1 MIAVLQIVDVMIVV
15 MTAVEI
21 ATSAVTVTV
30 IAEIVAIEVAT
41 VTVIVAIVV
50 IEVES
55 ARSLSLKM
63 MYYFQSAA
71 CSIFSKTM
79 HLFAPVD
86 TFLDRMMSMSHF
98 PKYVATDYVRA
109 MS

>member
-1 MIAVLQIVDVMIVV
+1 MKEVHQIVDAITAA
-15 MTAVEI
+15 MTVI

-30 IAEIVAIEVAT
+30 IVEIVAIEVAT

-50 IEVES
+50 IEAES

-63 MYYFQSAA
+63 MFYSQSAA
-71 CSIFSKTM
+71 CSISSKTT

-86 TFLDRMMSMSHF
+86 TFLVQTMSMSHS